1 VGVELQLPAD
11 SPSRCSVPP
20 LKLALCGQGLMN
32 KEWLTARLGTPMTE
46 AEWLACTNPQPMLEF
61 LRRKASDRKVRLFAV
76 ACCQRVWSS
85 LEHQEFRDA
94 VRKAESFADGLVD
107 RDEMLQ
113 AHEKAC
119 AIFGKLHGK
128 DNGPC
133 AALTASGFPNPPKSF
148 LQRVA
153 DALDDSWWE
162 DEFDKGDPLAPALV
176 TARHAAQ
183 AAADLQGQRNV
194 LDAPATIAEHRE
206 QTALIHCLFGNP
218 FRPRPVCDAWLTR
231 EVRALADGIYAERA
245 FDRMPLLAD
254 ALEAAG
260 CTKADLIEHCR
271 SGLEHARGCWVVD
284 LLLGKG

>member
-1 VGVELQLPAD
+1 
-11 SPSRCSVPP
+11 
-20 LKLALCGQGLMN
+20 
-32 KEWLTARLGTPMTE
+32 MTE

-128 DNGPC
+128 DNGPG

-153 DALDDSWWE
+153 DHRR
-162 DEFDKGDPLAPALV
+162 DPLAPALV
-176 TARHAAQ
+176 TARHAAR
-183 AAADLQGQRNV
+183 AAADLQGQRSV
-194 LDAPATIAEHRE
+194 LDAPATIAEHSE

-254 ALEAAG
+254 ALEASG
-260 CTKADLIEHCR
+260 CTNADLIEHCR
-271 SGLEHARGCWVVD
+271 FGLEHARGCWVVD